1 MHPLLVTLIDT
12 AVPLLLPTRCSLCDA
27 ADSALLCQAC
37 QQRYLRTSTNRCHQC
52 ALPLLPQ
59 ETSRRCGACLAA
71 PPAFDRSIVVTD
83 YLAPQDQLVLALK
96 FGQRLALAPLMA
108 RLLHQAI
115 RQADREDGASVPL
128 LQPAALLPVPLHR
141 RRLCERGYNQALE
154 IARPLARALDST
166 LYIDGL
172 QRCRDTEPQSRLTLS
187 ERKKNL
193 RHAFLITPA
202 LLPHIAGAHLAVVD
216 DVMTSGATLQTIAR
230 LLKRHGAASVSNYVF
245 ARTPKPDDQQHGV
258 LA

>member
-1 MHPLLVTLIDT
+1 MYPFLTSLIDAAIT
-12 AVPLLLPTRCSLCDA
+12 RLLPARCSLCDA
-27 ADSALLCQAC
+27 ADSALLCPAC
-37 QQRYLRTSTNRCHQC
+37 QQRYLRTTTNRCRQC

-59 ETSRRCGACLAA
+59 ESSRRCGACLAA
-71 PPAFDRSIVVTD
+71 PPAFERSIVATD

-108 RLLHQAI
+108 HLLCQAI
-115 RQADREDGASVPL
+115 QQAARDDSASAPVQL
-128 LQPAALLPVPLHR
+128 MLAVPLHR

-154 IARPLARALDST
+154 IARPLARELGIT
-166 LYIDGL
+166 LHIDGL
-172 QRCRDTEPQSRLTLS
+172 QRCRDTEAQSRLTLG

-193 RHAFLITPA
+193 RHAFLITPD

-258 LA
+258 LT